1 MDTTIP
7 QKAYQKMT
15 PKLHQAA
22 LYVLQRIIAL
32 ETQDRI
38 VIDKLKREA
47 ARKFK
52 VPCPAQTIIL
62 QVYHES
68 VASEVLPQTDWIPKL
83 LRKSAIR
90 TLSGVAPIPIL
101 TKPYPCP
108 GKCIYCPTEAGV
120 PKSYNSN
127 EPAVMRAITVGWDS
141 YRQVA
146 KRLFALCSGGHTIDK
161 VDLIVMGGTFSFL
174 SRSYQSSVVRKALKA
189 MNEFMVMKENPVQ
202 FVKRFESTI
211 KKHTTLKTEML
222 RNEASPI
229 RCVGITFE
237 TRPDY
242 INENEVIHMRK
253 LGGTR
258 VEMGVQSVYDDVNE
272 LTKRGH
278 GNKEAK
284 EATFLLKEAGFK
296 VHYHTM
302 PNLPGSDLERDK
314 QMYSILW
321 SDPGFRPDQV
331 KIYPC
336 IVTVDAELKSWFDQ
350 GKFQTYSDQELIEML
365 AEVKKDVPSWVRIVR
380 LGRDIPQPNV
390 VDGTHYTNF
399 RELVHAYMREQGY
412 VCKCIRCREVRNRPH
427 DSNDIQLFIE
437 EYEASQGK
445 EFFISIENHIRS
457 ILYAHLR
464 LRIPYHTLAGKKH
477 FIRELTDCAIIREVH
492 TYGEAVPLEEHK
504 KEASQHMGFGRMMM
518 AKVEE
523 IVQRENIKKIAVI
536 SGIGVRGYYRRLG
549 YDLEGTY
556 MFKKIQSSKF

>member
-1 MDTTIP
+1 MSAPVP
-7 QKAYQKMT
+7 QKEYQKMT
-15 PKLHQAA
+15 PELYQAA
-22 LYVLQRIIAL
+22 FYVLQKIIQL
-32 ETQDRI
+32 KTQDRI

-62 QVYHES
+62 EVYRDS
-68 VASEVLPQTDWIPKL
+68 VALNKLPQNDWIPKI

-90 TLSGVAPIPIL
+90 TLSGVAPIPVL

-127 EPAVMRAITVGWDS
+127 EPAVMRAITVNWDS

-146 KRLFALCSGGHTIDK
+146 KRLFVLSSGGHAINK

-174 SRSYQSSVVRKALKA
+174 PRSYQSSVVRKALKA
-189 MNEFMVMKENPVQ
+189 MNEFMVMKENPVK
-202 FVKRFESTI
+202 FTKRFESSL
-211 KKHTTLKTEML
+211 KKRTTLEAEML
-222 RNEASPI
+222 QNETAPI

-258 VEMGVQSVYDDVNE
+258 VEIGVQSVYDDVNE

-302 PNLPGSDLERDK
+302 PNLPGSDLKRD
-314 QMYSILW
+314 QEMYDVLW
-321 SDPGFRPDQV
+321 NDPDFRPDQV

-336 IVTVDAELKSWFDQ
+336 VVTIDAELKDWFDQ
-350 GKFQTYSDQELIEML
+350 GKFQTYSDEDLIEML
-365 AEVKKDVPSWVRIVR
+365 TEVKKDIPYWVRIVR

-390 VDGTHYTNF
+390 VDGSHYTNF
-399 RELVHAYMREQGY
+399 RELVHARMKEKGY
-412 VCKCIRCREVRNRPH
+412 ICKCIRCREVRNRPQ
-427 DSNDIQLFIE
+427 DLNDMQLFVE
-437 EYEASQGK
+437 EYEASKGK
-445 EFFISIENHIRS
+445 EFFISVENKERS
-457 ILYAHLR
+457 ILYSHLR
-464 LRIPYHTLAGKKH
+464 LRIPYHTLVGKKH
-477 FIRELTDCAIIREVH
+477 FIPELTDAAIIREVH
-492 TYGEAVPLEEHK
+492 TYGEAVPLEERK
-504 KEASQHMGFGRMMM
+504 KDATQHMGFGRMMM
-518 AKVEE
+518 AEVEK
-523 IVQRENIKKIAVI
+523 IVEREKIKKIAVI
-536 SGIGVRGYYRRLG
+536 SGIGVRGYYRKLG
-549 YDLEGTY
+549 YNLEGTY
-556 MFKKIQSSKF
+556 MVKRI

>member
-1 MDTTIP
+1 MSSTVP
-7 QKAYQKMT
+7 QKEYQKMT
-15 PKLHQAA
+15 PELYKAA
-22 LYVLQRIIAL
+22 LYVLQKIIAL
-32 ETQDRI
+32 NTQDRM

-62 QVYHES
+62 HVYHES
-68 VASEVLPQTDWIPKL
+68 VASNTLPETHWIPKIL
-83 LRKSAIR
+83 KKSAIR
-90 TLSGVAPIPIL
+90 TLSGVAPIPVL

-108 GKCIYCPTEAGV
+108 GKCIYCPTEEGV

-127 EPAVMRAITVGWDS
+127 EPAVMRAITVNFDS

-146 KRLFALCSGGHTIDK
+146 KRLFALSSGGHTVDK

-174 SRSYQSSVVRKALKA
+174 PRSYQSSVVRKALKA
-189 MNEFMVMKENPVQ
+189 MNEFMIMKENPKQ
-202 FVKRFESTI
+202 FVKRFDSTI
-211 KKHTTLKTEML
+211 KKHTTLEREML
-222 RNEASPI
+222 HNETAAI

-258 VEMGVQSVYDDVNE
+258 VEIGVQSVYDDVNE

-302 PNLPGSDLERDK
+302 PNLPGSDLKRDK
-314 QMYSILW
+314 EMYDILW
-321 SDPGFRPDQV
+321 NDPDFRPDQV

-336 IVTVDAELKSWFDQ
+336 VVTIDAELKDWWTQ
-350 GKFQTYSDQELIEML
+350 GKFQTYSDEELIEML
-365 AEVKKDVPSWVRIVR
+365 AEVKKNIPYWVRIVR
-380 LGRDIPQPNV
+380 LGRDIPRPNV

-399 RELVHAYMREQGY
+399 RELVHAYMRQKGY
-412 VCKCIRCREVRNRPH
+412 ICSCIRCREVRNRPH
-427 DSNDIQLFIE
+427 DVNDIQLLVE

-445 EFFISIENHIRS
+445 EFFISMENESRS
-457 ILYAHLR
+457 ILHAHLR
-464 LRIPYHTLAGKKH
+464 LRIPYHTLAGKRH
-477 FIRELTDCAIIREVH
+477 FIRELTNAAIIREVH
-492 TYGEAVPLEEHK
+492 TYGEAVPLEERK
-504 KEASQHMGFGRMMM
+504 KGASQHLGLGRIMM

-523 IVQRENIKKIAVI
+523 IVQKEHIQKIAVI
-536 SGIGVRGYYRRLG
+536 SGVGVRGYYRKLG
-549 YDLEGTY
+549 YELEGTY
-556 MFKKIQSSKF
+556 MTKKLGSKF